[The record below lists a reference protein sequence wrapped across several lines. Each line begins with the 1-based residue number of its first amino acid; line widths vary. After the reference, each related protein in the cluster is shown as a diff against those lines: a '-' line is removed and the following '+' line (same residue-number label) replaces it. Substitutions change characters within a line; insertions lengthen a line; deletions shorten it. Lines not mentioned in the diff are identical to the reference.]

1 MTHKNGAKP
10 KGRQRHYTGPER
22 LGYMLLALQTSTEQV
37 AAEHNI
43 PARTIR
49 FWFEEAGGIAECRR
63 WLEEEMVSAYVR
75 SRQAIFTE
83 VVKRAGEL
91 SEDALMETYRKLA
104 APAETPQ
111 GTGAVAMAKSEVHVH
126 FDDSAS

>member
-1 MTHKNGAKP
+1 MPRNNGAKP

-37 AAEHNI
+37 AAEHHI

-75 SRQAIFTE
+75 SRQGIFTE
-83 VVKRAGEL
+83 GVKGGGGGGGKGLRRGVISSPSPNGRCLGMPLESTIAL
-91 SEDALMETYRKLA
+91 SRSISKR
-104 APAETPQ
+104 
-111 GTGAVAMAKSEVHVH
+111 
-126 FDDSAS
+126 